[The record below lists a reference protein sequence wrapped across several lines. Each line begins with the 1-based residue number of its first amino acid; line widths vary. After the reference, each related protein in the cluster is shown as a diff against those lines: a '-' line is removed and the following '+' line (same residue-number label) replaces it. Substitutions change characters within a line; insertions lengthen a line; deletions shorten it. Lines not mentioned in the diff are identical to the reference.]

1 MTWTKLG
8 DEFPAEAA
16 PLSDAGFRTH
26 VEALAWSNL
35 RLLDLHIPKR
45 DLKRFAETADP
56 EAAAKELVETG
67 WWKDVGDRWWIGS
80 KFPEWQRDRI
90 QVEHRREQL
99 AIAQRRSRRHKLG
112 NHSLCLDSCKEKQ
125 ASTVDS
131 TDYSADE
138 SGRDPG
144 RVGAGRAGTPSNSKS
159 YLSSK
164 ISTDV
169 DKKLPEQRESV
180 DDDPWAEIPVAVPGS
195 GLPDSVRGD
204 RDVPTDRCPW
214 CMEPVDPGKGSMHPK
229 CRVEA
234 ADFEQSR
241 TP

>member
-56 EAAAKELVETG
+56 ETAAKELVETG

-99 AIAQRRSRRHKLG
+99 ALAQRRSRRHKLG
-112 NHSLCLDSCKEKQ
+112 DHSLCLDSCKEKP

-131 TDYSADE
+131 TDESASE

-144 RVGAGRAGTPSNSKS
+144 RVGAGRAGTPTNAKS
-159 YLSSK
+159 DSPLNL
-164 ISTDV
+164 STDV
-169 DKKLPEQRESV
+169 GKKSSQLNEKNEPDWPEPS
-180 DDDPWAEIPVAVPGS
+180 PAGA
-195 GLPDSVRGD
+195 GLPASVEAD
-204 RDVPTDRCPW
+204 RK
-214 CMEPVDPGKGSMHPK
+214 EPVKVCPVCDYPIDPVDGRIHPA
-229 CRVEA
+229 CDPA
-234 ADFEQSR
+234 FEHER